1 MLFLRGSISCF
12 LLVLVAFAQS
22 DRGTITGD
30 VTDPGGAVVPHSK
43 VVARNTETG
52 AEYDTV
58 TTSTGNYT
66 LSQLPAGNYD
76 LSVEMAGFNKFVQQG
91 IRVFVARTERVDVTL
106 KIGVTT
112 ESVTV
117 SADASLLKTENAEQ
131 STTIGVEKLDELPLN
146 FGANG
151 NNASAN
157 IRNPYTFVTLVPS
170 GTISSYSTIRMNG
183 SPINTFQVR
192 VEGQQAN
199 NNRLMIRQ
207 DQLQPSVEALEEVSV
222 QSSNFSAEYG
232 QVAGGMF
239 NLTAKSGTNQFHGSL
254 FEYFVN
260 EDLGAGI
267 PFTNSGHGHL
277 LRPPNRRNDFGGSFG
292 GPVWIPKLYNGRNRT
307 FFFFALEEFYQRQ
320 VTAGVK
326 QTVPTVAMRNG
337 DFSGS
342 LTGKQLGTDPLGR
355 PIFEN
360 TIYDPNSFQIVNGQ
374 TITNPFM
381 NNIIPPSRFD
391 TVAQKIQALIP
402 LPIRPGT
409 LNNWDQSYAQVT
421 TERIPSIK
429 VDQFFPNQGKLS
441 FFYSRYVGPH
451 YNGSDGLPVPITQVR
466 LIDTLSY
473 TIRLSYDQPV
483 TPTFLI
489 HAGVGFVRHPNPDFS
504 IPEVLN
510 YDPIAGLGLK
520 GALFGKGFPDISSLY
535 STTGGGM
542 GLNMGANGGPIWLN
556 KPTAVLS
563 AALVRG
569 SHNYKIG
576 GEWRIDALTQKS
588 FTGEFGGYTFDP
600 GQTGLPYTQGQ
611 AISGGSVGLPY
622 ASFLMGLVNTASIS
636 NPVDP
641 QSRKPSWSLFVE
653 DNWRIT
659 RKLTLDYG
667 LRWDYQGYGD
677 EIHQRVSEF
686 SPVTPN
692 PAAGGLLGATIYEG
706 HGAGTCN
713 CSFTKPYPYAVGPR
727 IGAAYQLT
735 PKTVLRAGWGITY
748 AETNLGQ
755 SSALST
761 LGAGGWNTLTFSS
774 PTYGAP
780 GLILQNGLNYSLAD
794 LYNVTYNAGIRP
806 SPGQINSPPNLID
819 PNAGRPPRLSQWNI
833 SLQRELTKD
842 LVLETAYVGNRG
854 VWFESDALINLNAN
868 TLARLGAFGLD
879 INSQADRTLLT
890 STLNSSLVQARGF
903 KAPYAGFPAT
913 ATLAQALRPYPQFGN
928 ITVQGASLGNTWY
941 DSLQTKLT
949 KRLSHGLDL
958 LGTFVWQKETDT
970 TEGYVSNVSNRS
982 LQKTLS
988 SLSQPLALV
997 IAVNYQTSG
1006 WGPQRW
1012 MRAALGGWAFTTIL
1026 KYASGLPIPVPIAQ
1040 NNLNALLF
1048 NAAGPASAT
1057 DGLSASAHLAATY
1070 ANRVPGQPLFLK
1082 DLNCH
1087 CIDPNTDLVLNP
1099 AAWAQPAPGQFG
1111 TSNPF
1116 YGDYRYQRTPNEQLG
1131 LGRTFRIREN
1141 MRFQIRAEFFNV
1153 LNRTYLN
1160 VPSSTNAQQ
1169 STTHNPQGLL
1179 TGGFGYINPGSVLN
1193 PPRSGQIVA
1202 RFQF

>member
-1 MLFLRGSISCF
+1 MRFLVCLACCLFF
-12 LLVLVAFAQS
+12 AWTMFAQS
-22 DRGTITGD
+22 DRGTITGAVLD
-30 VTDPGGAVVPHSK
+30 QAGAVIPNAN
-43 VVARNTETG
+43 VVATNAETG
-52 AEYDTV
+52 AQYQTQS
-58 TTSTGNYT
+58 TSTGNYT
-66 LSQLPAGNYD
+66 LSQLPAGTYD
-76 LSVEMAGFNKFVQQG
+76 VSVDVAGFNKFVQQG
-91 IRVFVARTERVDVTL
+91 IRVFVARTERVDIAMKV
-106 KIGVTT
+106 GGTT

-239 NLTAKSGTNQFHGSL
+239 NLTAKSGTNQLHGSL

-307 FFFFALEEFYQRQ
+307 FFFFAIEEFYQRQ
-320 VTAGVK
+320 VTAGVR
-326 QTVPTVAMRNG
+326 QTVPTLAMRNG
-337 DFSGS
+337 DFSGA
-342 LTGKQLGTDPLGR
+342 LTGKMLGTDPAGR
-355 PIFEN
+355 PIMEN
-360 TIYDPNSFQIVNGQ
+360 TIYNPTSNSTVGGQIIRDPFLNN
-374 TITNPFM
+374 TIPM
-381 NNIIPPSRFD
+381 SQFD
-391 TVAQKIQALIP
+391 PVAQKIQALIP
-402 LPIRPGT
+402 SPIRSGT

-451 YNGSDGLPVPITQVR
+451 YNGSDGLPVPITTVR

-473 TIRLSYDQPV
+473 TIRVNYDQPV

-504 IPEVLN
+504 IPEVLD
-510 YDPIAGLGLK
+510 YDPITGLGLK
-520 GALFGKGFPDISSLY
+520 GALFGKGFPGISSLN
-535 STTGGGM
+535 SPTGGGM

-563 AALVRG
+563 ASLVRS
-569 SHNYKIG
+569 SHNYKVG
-576 GEWRIDALTQKS
+576 GEWRIDALTQKN
-588 FTGEFGGYTFDP
+588 FTGEFGGYTFDLA
-600 GQTGLPYTQGQ
+600 QTGLPYTQGQ
-611 AISGGSVGLPY
+611 AISGGNIGLPY

-641 QSRKPSWSLFVE
+641 QTRKPSWSLFVQ
-653 DNWRIT
+653 DNWKIT

-677 EIHQRVSEF
+677 EIHHRVSEF
-686 SPVTPN
+686 SPTTPN

-706 HGAGTCN
+706 NGAGTCN
-713 CSFTKPYPYAVGPR
+713 CTFTKPYPYAVGPR
-727 IGAAYQLT
+727 IGAAYQLM

-761 LGAGGWNTLTFSS
+761 LGAGGWNTLSYSS

-780 GLILQNGLNYSLAD
+780 ALILSNGLNYSLAD

-806 SPGQINSPPNLID
+806 SPGQINSPPNMID
-819 PNAGRPPRLSQWNI
+819 PNAGRPPRVSQWNV
-833 SLQRELTKD
+833 SLQREITKD
-842 LVLETAYVGNRG
+842 LVLEAAYVGNRG
-854 VWFESDALINLNAN
+854 VWFESDAMINLNAN
-868 TLARLGAFGLD
+868 TPQRLAAFGLD
-879 INSQADRTLLT
+879 ITSQGDRTLLT
-890 STLNSSLVQARGF
+890 SPLNSSQVQARGF
-903 KAPYAGFPAT
+903 KAPYAAFPAT
-913 ATLAQALRPYPQFGN
+913 ATLAQSLRPYPQFGN
-928 ITVQGASLGNTWY
+928 ITVQGAPLGNTWY
-941 DSLQTKLT
+941 DSLQVKLI
-949 KRLSHGLDL
+949 KRFSHGLDF

-970 TEGYVSNVSNRS
+970 TEGYVNNVFNRS

-997 IAVNYQTSG
+997 VAINYQTPA
-1006 WGPQRW
+1006 WGPKRW
-1012 MRAALGGWAFTTIL
+1012 MRLASGGWTITSIL

-1040 NNLNALLF
+1040 NNLNAVLF

-1057 DGLSASAHLAATY
+1057 DGLSASAHSASTY

-1099 AAWAQPAPGQFG
+1099 NAWSQPLPGQFG
-1111 TSNPF
+1111 VSNPF
-1116 YGDYRYQRTPNEQLG
+1116 YGDYRYGRTPNEQLG
-1131 LGRTFRIREN
+1131 LGRTFLIRERL
-1141 MRFQIRAEFFNV
+1141 RFQIRAEFFNV
-1153 LNRTYLN
+1153 FNRTYLS
-1160 VPSSTNAQQ
+1160 VPTSTNALQ
-1169 STTHNPQGLL
+1169 STNRSGQGLL
-1179 TGGFGYINPGSVLN
+1179 TGGFGFITPGAVLN